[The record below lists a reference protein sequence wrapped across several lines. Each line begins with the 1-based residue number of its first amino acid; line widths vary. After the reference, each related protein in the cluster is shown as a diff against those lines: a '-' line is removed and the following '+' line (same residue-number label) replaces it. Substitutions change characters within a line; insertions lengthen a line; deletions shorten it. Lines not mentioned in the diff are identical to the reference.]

1 MSRFSFMVTGI
12 ERKEVAQII
21 VKETNQ
27 VSTYAGP
34 PSFAYLIGNRSI
46 DRDGIIDA
54 PVDEALENILTALS
68 ENGVIADVGFN
79 ITMKDHTG
87 VSLRNLVNII
97 ASKEKLLNRALGR
110 TEEIIP
116 GALVKAINVASIVG
130 VEDFAIAI
138 KGLESGGI
146 NFDFNNMI
154 IKYGFYNPDMNVD
167 TIKAYEVLSIL
178 IDEQSRKLKHASY
191 RKKEVDNE
199 KYAMRCWLLRL
210 GMIGDEYKTS
220 RKILL
225 EKLTG
230 NSSFRTE
237 EALQVAIANRK
248 TE

>member
-1 MSRFSFMVTGI
+1 MSRYSFTVTGI
-12 ERKEVAQII
+12 ERKAAVQII
-21 VKETNQ
+21 TKVTNQ
-27 VSTYAGP
+27 ASTYAGP
-34 PSFAYLIGNRSI
+34 PSFAYVIGNITI
-46 DRDGIIDA
+46 DRDGIIEA

-68 ENGVIADVGFN
+68 KNGVIADVGFN

-97 ASKEKLLNRALGR
+97 SSKEKLLNRALGR
-110 TEEIIP
+110 NGEIIP
-116 GALVKAINVASIVG
+116 GALVEAINAASIVG
-130 VEDFAIAI
+130 VEDFDNAI

-210 GMIGDEYKTS
+210 GMIGVEYKTS

-225 EKLTG
+225 GKLTG
-230 NSSFRTE
+230 NCSFRTE
-237 EALQVAIANRK
+237 EALKVAISNRK